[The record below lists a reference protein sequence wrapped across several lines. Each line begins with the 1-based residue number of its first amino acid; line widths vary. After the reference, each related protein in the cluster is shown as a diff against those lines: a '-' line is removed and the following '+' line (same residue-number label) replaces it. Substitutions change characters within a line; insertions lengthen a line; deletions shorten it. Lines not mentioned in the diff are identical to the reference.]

1 MSGLTH
7 CMYTLKVVV
16 AVSVTLHGTKLM
28 KYLEHQSLR
37 GRNLPRRAHY
47 KHARNSAPIVV
58 QEELGSE
65 NEEDEDNQDPYDDA
79 DVTDCEDDP
88 CDANGGGG
96 DETASNILGEFDDG
110 Y

>member
-1 MSGLTH
+1 
-7 CMYTLKVVV
+7 
-16 AVSVTLHGTKLM
+16 
-28 KYLEHQSLR
+28 
-37 GRNLPRRAHY
+37 
-47 KHARNSAPIVV
+47 VV

-96 DETASNILGEFDDG
+96 DEAASNILGEFDDG